1 MFSDTTL
8 NRIYDRGSSVYN
20 YSLGG
25 EGFTEATKRRTDTRN
40 QREDSPDNFV
50 INYEPTIEIIERD
63 GKNSVDAEN
72 RGQRILD
79 DASIP
84 EIEHAVE
91 D

>member
-1 MFSDTTL
+1 MISA
-8 NRIYDRGSSVYN
+8 
-20 YSLGG
+20 
-25 EGFTEATKRRTDTRN
+25 EAKRRLAIRN
-40 QREDSPDNFV
+40 GECESTSNDNFV

-72 RGQRILD
+72 RGQAILD

>member
-1 MFSDTTL
+1 M
-8 NRIYDRGSSVYN
+8 N
-20 YSLGG
+20 
-25 EGFTEATKRRTDTRN
+25 EATKRRLDTRN
-40 QREDSPDNFV
+40 GIDESSDNFV

>member
-1 MFSDTTL
+1 MISA
-8 NRIYDRGSSVYN
+8 
-20 YSLGG
+20 
-25 EGFTEATKRRTDTRN
+25 ETKRRLAIRN
-40 QREDSPDNFV
+40 GEINPTSNDNFI
-50 INYEPTIEIIERD
+50 INYEPTIEIIEKD

>member
-1 MFSDTTL
+1 M
-8 NRIYDRGSSVYN
+8 N
-20 YSLGG
+20 
-25 EGFTEATKRRTDTRN
+25 EATKRRTDTRN
-40 QREDSPDNFV
+40 ERSESNDNFV
-50 INYEPTIEIIERD
+50 INYDPTIEIIERD

-84 EIEHAVE
+84 EVEHAGE

>member
-1 MFSDTTL
+1 MISA
-8 NRIYDRGSSVYN
+8 
-20 YSLGG
+20 
-25 EGFTEATKRRTDTRN
+25 EAKRRLAIRN
-40 QREDSPDNFV
+40 GEIDPTSNDNFI
-50 INYEPTIEIIERD
+50 INYEPTIEIIEKD
-63 GKNSVDAEN
+63 GRTKIDAEN

>member
-1 MFSDTTL
+1 MND
-8 NRIYDRGSSVYN
+8 
-20 YSLGG
+20 
-25 EGFTEATKRRTDTRN
+25 ATKRRLDTRN
-40 QREDSPDNFV
+40 GVDKNNDNFV
-50 INYEPTIEIIERD
+50 ISYEPTIEIIEKD

-84 EIEHAVE
+84 EIEHSVE